1 MEVPP
6 PDPEYGLWSSAQFPE
21 HPGGTL
27 GNSLWVCRPVL
38 QILNLFQTKNVMFHT
53 RFQIWPLRN
62 NVIITW
68 ITAPTKT
75 ISKSQFRIGIFLFLF
90 YSLGIETINV
100 FIPSCSWSLEN
111 HTRIQTKMSKSL
123 YPFSDQN
130 GKNPTLWAAHTY
142 TYMAY
147 KRVYL
152 PPPPQPY
159 QGPNNSLLQKQWHS
173 DGLGFSR
180 HMKTKLEVSGC
191 RLERC
196 QISHSCEKKLEKINW
211 LKGTRIVAA
220 SSKCF
225 VSNCLLLWY
234 RALITNRYCTM
245 KFCNKHTH

>member
-1 MEVPP
+1 MCSYPP
-6 PDPEYGLWSSAQFPE
+6 VVDPSKTIPE
-21 HPGGTL
+21 
-27 GNSLWVCRPVL
+27 SRPKWAKVYTR
-38 QILNLFQTKNVMFHT
+38 FQTKTAKTLPFGRHIPIP
-53 RFQIWPLRN
+53 IWL
-62 NVIITW
+62 IKGST
-68 ITAPTKT
+68 
-75 ISKSQFRIGIFLFLF
+75 S
-90 YSLGIETINV
+90 
-100 FIPSCSWSLEN
+100 
-111 HTRIQTKMSKSL
+111 
-123 YPFSDQN
+123 
-130 GKNPTLWAAHTY
+130 
-142 TYMAY
+142 
-147 KRVYL
+147 
-152 PPPPQPY
+152 PPPQPY